1 MQLAESASWK
11 ISTDE
16 PEPMLI
22 ALYLRDAA
30 GLHTRID
37 PDIPRLEPAVPYDA
51 EPLSEGAVSSVQWA
65 AWWHQLLLGGG
76 FWPDDKNPSDLHNL
90 TTDPELQRLFYW
102 PTPDLAA
109 GVPSDTPELHALV
122 RQHQKAARIWSEAR
136 KHEFVALS
144 VTRQRVSL
152 ELGAVR
158 SVEAGLGRKARPF
171 AFDVRVLPL
180 AAKHAWRLSPGRA
193 LVSRAL
199 YRDRAA
205 YIEWLQPIIE
215 ELA

>member
-1 MQLAESASWK
+1 MKLAESASWK

-22 ALYLRDAA
+22 ALYVREAA
-30 GLHTRID
+30 GLQPQID
-37 PDIPRLEPAVPYDA
+37 PDIPRLEPAVPFGA
-51 EPLSEGAVSSVQWA
+51 EQLPGEAVSSAQWA
-65 AWWHQLLLGGG
+65 AWWHQLLQGGG
-76 FWPDDKNPSDLHNL
+76 FWPEDKDPSDLHNL
-90 TTDPELQRLFYW
+90 RNDPELQRLFYW

-122 RQHQKAARIWSEAR
+122 RQHREAAEIWSEAR

-144 VTRQRVSL
+144 LMRQRVSL
-152 ELGAVR
+152 EWAVVQ

-171 AFDVRVLPL
+171 TFDMRVLPL
-180 AAKHAWRLSPGRA
+180 AAKEAWRLSPGRA
-193 LVSRAL
+193 LVSGAL

-205 YIEWLQPIIE
+205 YLEWLQPIIV